1 MEVLRAIEGEEPV
14 YEPGPRRITLTAQR
28 GSQTLVD
35 VVRRFDEAGITL
47 EDISL
52 RQPTLDDV
60 FLTLTGHVA
69 EDAPKPNGEA
79 DSGGRRRRGRR
90 GR

>member
-1 MEVLRAIEGEEPV
+1 
-14 YEPGPRRITLTAQR
+14 
-28 GSQTLVD
+28 
-35 VVRRFDEAGITL
+35 VRRFDEAGITL